1 MSCFSLHT
9 TVQYNSGALL
19 SALSA
24 IVGSLC
30 RNPGSVP
37 DNAMMR
43 WLRKDCLTLQ
53 HEKLTSYVDS
63 KWKINCMAC
72 WHSTTVSQHSMT
84 FKLRL
89 RLRPLWSPV
98 ALLYLSLIQIQN
110 NYILTSD
117 ISWQSGVGGGGR
129 MDGRKR
135 KQNCFW
141 NLAYHHPT
149 GHETCPSSRSPTTQ
163 SIFQFYF

>member
-1 MSCFSLHT
+1 MYVIVWMSCFSLPT
-9 TVQYNSGALL
+9 TVQYNSGALP

-24 IVGSLC
+24 IVGPLC

-37 DNAMMR
+37 DHTMMR
-43 WLRKDCLTLQ
+43 WLRKDCSTLQ
-53 HEKLTSYVDS
+53 HKKPTAYVNS
-63 KWKINCMAC
+63 KCKINCMAC
-72 WHSTTVSQHSMT
+72 WHSTAVSQHSMT

-117 ISWQSGVGGGGR
+117 ISWQSGVEEGGIECY
-129 MDGRKR
+129 GRKR
-135 KQNCFW
+135 KQNCF
-141 NLAYHHPT
+141 
-149 GHETCPSSRSPTTQ
+149 
-163 SIFQFYF
+163 